1 MRKRRNELKVVKFD
15 FLLHVGTILVLTL
28 EMRAWIHGEAGN
40 LVS

>member
-1 MRKRRNELKVVKFD
+1 MHKRRNELKVVKFD
-15 FLLHVGTILVLTL
+15 FLLHVGTILLTL